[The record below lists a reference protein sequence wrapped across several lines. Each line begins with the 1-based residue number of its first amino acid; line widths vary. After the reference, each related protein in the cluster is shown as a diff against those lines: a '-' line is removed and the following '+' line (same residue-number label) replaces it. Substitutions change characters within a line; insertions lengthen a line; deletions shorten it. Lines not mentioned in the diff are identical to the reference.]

1 MTTQKD
7 GPPGSKGNVP
17 PDELFEWIATTEAP
31 LKSRDNTSLTSP
43 LRTLKTIIWSI
54 DWEITDHI
62 LKMLNEE
69 LGQLKLFYQEDE
81 TVIKFL
87 QLMEAVG
94 RYIKRRKGKS
104 HPESVSLLRGL
115 FVELERIVFMLGLS
129 ESERKTILNKQI
141 EKFNALK
148 KKLAASKTVDA
159 PPNNLAPGPASPG
172 IPPLPE
178 KSPLVVKPAPEKK
191 PVLPEKNTPV
201 VKPAPEKKPPLI
213 KAAPPKI
220 PPVEKPAP
228 ADTKAPITPEVNPD
242 VFRQMLLEEMRL
254 VIRYEFKK
262 IKSELMDL
270 MENKSAR

>member
-7 GPPGSKGNVP
+7 EQPGSTGNVP

-31 LKSRDNTSLTSP
+31 IKSRDNTSLTSP

-54 DWEITDHI
+54 DWEISDHI

-69 LGQLKLFYQEDE
+69 LNQLKLYYQEDE

-148 KKLAASKTVDA
+148 KKLAASKTAEPSTKKLTPDA
-159 PPNNLAPGPASPG
+159 VSPG
-172 IPPLPE
+172 IP
-178 KSPLVVKPAPEKK
+178 
-191 PVLPEKNTPV
+191 PV
-201 VKPAPEKKPPLI
+201 VKPAPEKKPPVPEKSPPVVKPAPEKKPPEI
-213 KAAPPKI
+213 KAAAPKS
-220 PPVEKPAP
+220 PPVDKTPST
-228 ADTKAPITPEVNPD
+228 DTKAPVTTEVNPD

-262 IKSELMDL
+262 IKSELMELVGD
-270 MENKSAR
+270 KTAR

>member
-1 MTTQKD
+1 LTTQKD
-7 GPPGSKGNVP
+7 EQPGSAGNES

-31 LKSRDNTSLTSP
+31 VKSKDNTSLTSP

-54 DWEITDHI
+54 DWEISDHI

-69 LGQLKLFYQEDE
+69 LSQLKLFYHEDE

-104 HPESVSLLRGL
+104 HPESVSLLREL

-129 ESERKTILNKQI
+129 ESERKAILNKQI

-148 KKLAASKTVDA
+148 KKLAASKTA
-159 PPNNLAPGPASPG
+159 ESPPKKTTPKTVPPV
-172 IPPLPE
+172 IPPVPE
-178 KSPLVVKPAPEKK
+178 KRPPVDK
-191 PVLPEKNTPV
+191 PV
-201 VKPAPEKKPPLI
+201 PEKKPPVI
-213 KAAPPKI
+213 KAAPPRI
-220 PPVEKPAP
+220 PTVEKTAP
-228 ADTKAPITPEVNPD
+228 VNTRDRVMTEVSPE

-262 IKSELMDL
+262 IKAELLEL